1 MSAPNRS
8 AAALSEACGA
18 GNGADENEQLFHGN
32 GAAQQRARLLR
43 HLQEHGQIDT
53 LTARRELDI
62 LMPAA
67 RVFELRA
74 LGEPI
79 TLVWVTRTTDC
90 GKPHRVG
97 LYIWGGSGEDA
108 LQ

>member
-8 AAALSEACGA
+8 AAALAGACGA
-18 GNGADENEQLFHGN
+18 GNAADENEQLPHSN

-43 HLQEHGQIDT
+43 HLQHHGQIDT
-53 LTARRELDI
+53 LTARRKLDI

-74 LGEPI
+74 MGHLI
-79 TLVWVTRTTDC
+79 SLVWVVRETEC

-97 LYIWGGSGEDA
+97 LYVWGGSGEEA
-108 LQ
+108 TQ